1 MVATVRE
8 AQFFEV
14 SDVARE
20 LAAADATVRLWER
33 SKLIPPPA
41 RTPGG
46 RRIYTRRDIDAIRK
60 WRAEREAARAGG
72 RESDAA

>member
-1 MVATVRE
+1 MVATARE
-8 AQFFEV
+8 TQFFEV

-20 LAAADATVRLWER
+20 LAVADATVRLWER
-33 SKLIPPPA
+33 TKLIPPPA

-46 RRIYTRRDIDAIRK
+46 RRIFTRGDIDAIRK
-60 WRAEREAARAGG
+60 WRAGRAAARGG

>member
-1 MVATVRE
+1 MVTTARE

-20 LAAADATVRLWER
+20 LAVADATVRLWER

-46 RRIYTRRDIDAIRK
+46 RRIYTRTDIDAIRK
-60 WRAEREAARAGG
+60 WRAEREAARA
-72 RESDAA
+72 RDHEDAA